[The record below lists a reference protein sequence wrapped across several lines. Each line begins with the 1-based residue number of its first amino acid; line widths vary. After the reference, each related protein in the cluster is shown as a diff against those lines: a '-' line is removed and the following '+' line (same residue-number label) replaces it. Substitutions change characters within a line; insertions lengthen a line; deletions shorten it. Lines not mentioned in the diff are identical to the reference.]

1 MSDML
6 AGWEPWLLPV
16 HALATGAMFG
26 VIWLVQLA
34 HYPLMLA
41 VGPERFPEWHKGHLA
56 RITFVVGPLMLL
68 ETATGLAWILQPDS
82 ASSPLLAWIGM
93 GLIFLIW
100 LSTAILQVP
109 LHRKLELGGYDA
121 SVIRRLVA
129 TNWVRTLAWSARAVL
144 VLWALALS

>member
-1 MSDML
+1 VNAELVS
-6 AGWEPWLLPV
+6 AWLLPV
-16 HALATGAMFG
+16 HALATAAMFG

-34 HYPLMLA
+34 HYPLMLS
-41 VGPERFPEWHKGHLA
+41 VGPERFHEWHKGHLA

-68 ETATGLAWILQPDS
+68 ETATGLAWILLPDP
-82 ASSPLLAWIGM
+82 ANSPLLAWVGM
-93 GLIFLIW
+93 GLIFAIW

-129 TNWVRTLAWSARAVL
+129 TNWLRTLAWSARAVL
-144 VLWALALS
+144 VLLALIELR